1 MPEETKQPVNTATN
15 TTEVKVDAPSE
26 TPSFDKLVSEKVNEE
41 LKKIKSSLD
50 NAYKERDAAKAEMAK
65 IAKEKQ
71 DAEIAAL
78 EKAGKHSEVLKIEMD
93 RIRKELDTYKTRNT
107 ELSRDNAVR
116 SQLNALDFRN
126 DKAAALAHAD
136 IIKSLRQDT
145 NGNWMHESG
154 LSIEEAVQLYAKDEK
169 NSFMFSV
176 KANVGSGTPSNV
188 QPTTGKQPVK
198 SIKEMSQAEVLKAI
212 EDGTLT
218 PKGNWSL

>member
-1 MPEETKQPVNTATN
+1 MAEENKQPVNTATN

-71 DAEIAAL
+71 DAEIASL

-145 NGNWMHESG
+145 NGNWIHESG
-154 LSIEEAVQLYAKDEK
+154 LSI
-169 NSFMFSV
+169 
-176 KANVGSGTPSNV
+176 
-188 QPTTGKQPVK
+188 
-198 SIKEMSQAEVLKAI
+198 
-212 EDGTLT
+212 
-218 PKGNWSL
+218 

>member
-1 MPEETKQPVNTATN
+1 MAEENKQPVNTATN
-15 TTEVKVDAPSE
+15 TTEVKVEATE
-26 TPSFDKLVSEKVNEE
+26 TPNFDKLVQEKVNEE

-50 NAYKERDAAKAEMAK
+50 NAYKERDSAKAEMARL
-65 IAKEKQ
+65 AKEKQ

-93 RIRKELDTYKTRNT
+93 RIRKELDTYKMRNT

-126 DKAAALAHAD
+126 EKAASLAHND

-145 NGNWMHESG
+145 NGNWVHESG

-169 NSFMFSV
+169 NAFMFSV

-188 QPTTGKQPVK
+188 QPTAGKQPVK

-212 EDGTLT
+212 EDGTLNPRGT
-218 PKGNWSL
+218 WSL